1 MNWKKLHII
10 LIVSAISL
18 TFNGCYST
26 MLTQENQTAAATDRE
41 TVVAMPQIAKAK
53 LFQHAMPEVYKL
65 DNGMDVL

>member
-53 LFQHAMPEVYKL
+53 LFQHAMP
-65 DNGMDVL
+65 